1 MLHIPT
7 WAPSATIKF
16 VSKCNK
22 LHEKDRENHIDLSS
36 YKCINPLLASNQ
48 QEVNA
53 SRFLGAEAQGEQDF
67 LKETPQ
73 FASKLD
79 KSQSNLE
86 TFVSGRT

>member
-1 MLHIPT
+1 M
-7 WAPSATIKF
+7 
-16 VSKCNK
+16 
-22 LHEKDRENHIDLSS
+22 
-36 YKCINPLLASNQ
+36 NPLLASNQ